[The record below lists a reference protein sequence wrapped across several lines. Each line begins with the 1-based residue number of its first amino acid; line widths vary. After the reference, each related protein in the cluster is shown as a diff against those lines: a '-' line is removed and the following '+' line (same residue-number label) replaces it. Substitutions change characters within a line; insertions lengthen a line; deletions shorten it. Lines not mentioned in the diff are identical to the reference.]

1 MIQAIRVAWYRF
13 RAGFHRRW
21 PGYLSIVLLIG
32 SVGGVA
38 MASIAGARRTDTS
51 FQKFLQSTNPSDL
64 SFISGLF
71 HPDPTGY
78 DPSLIKKISHLPH
91 VSLIESEAGY
101 SAERVGPKGY
111 PISWSPTGGLKQ
123 VTLYSSI
130 DGVFFKMDR
139 LVVLRGRLP
148 NPANA
153 HQVAMTADAAQ
164 LMGLHLGSKFRL
176 GIVGNVQSLSNCQ
189 RCKPFFR
196 TVVTVVGIVTS
207 SAGLVVDDTDVSPT
221 IIATPAFTKPMLKCC
236 ADPTISNLRISGGPR
251 ELPVVEAEIT
261 RILPHG
267 IPQLFTATSSVSQA
281 TAQRVIRPE
290 AIALG
295 IFGLIVSLV
304 TLIISL
310 QLLGRQLRLGGDE
323 LEVVRALGGGPL
335 MTSFDGLIGA
345 VGAVLIGSVLAGA
358 VAFLLSPLAPI
369 GPVRPVYPTPGLAF
383 DGLVIGLGILVLVVL
398 LIAIA
403 VAISF
408 HRAPHRVARRSARG
422 VAHSS
427 KSVRAAMV
435 AGLPAPAVCGIRFAL
450 VPGDG
455 RQASPVRSAVVGSV
469 VAVSVV
475 VATLIFGSSLDT
487 LVSRPPLYG
496 WNWTVVMA
504 AAGGVGVM
512 PLAQTKKELNHDPDV
527 VAWSGYDFAQ
537 LQFNGHTESVLGTR
551 PGATVM
557 PPLLSGHGVDGPD
570 QVVLGAQTLAQ
581 LHKKVG
587 ETVVVSAGSGEA
599 TTLRIVGT
607 ATMPAIGGS
616 QHTELGTGAVLD
628 FQLIPKSARN
638 IFNLPGGGTNTVFIR
653 MKTPTTAA
661 ALHRLHKIDL
671 VLQNAA
677 QDEIGLVSKPA
688 RPAEVA
694 NAGTL
699 RATPAYLAFALAGA
713 AVVALGLTLVASVRR
728 RRRDVALLKAL
739 GFTQRQL
746 AATVA
751 WQATVAAVIGLVVG
765 VPVGVL
771 IGRELWT
778 LFARSI
784 YVVPE
789 PTVPIIPVVLVVVGA
804 LLFANLVALLPG
816 RSAARTSAALVLR
829 AE

>member
-1 MIQAIRVAWYRF
+1 
-13 RAGFHRRW
+13 
-21 PGYLSIVLLIG
+21 
-32 SVGGVA
+32 
-38 MASIAGARRTDTS
+38 MASLAGARRTETS
-51 FQKFLQSTNPSDL
+51 FHQFLESTNPSDL
-64 SFISGLF
+64 SFITGLF

-78 DPSLIKKISHLPH
+78 DASLIKKISHLPH
-91 VSLIESEAGY
+91 VARIENEAGY

-111 PISWSPTGGLKQ
+111 PVSWSPKGGLEQ

-130 DGVFFKMDR
+130 NGVFFNMDR
-139 LVVLRGRLP
+139 MVVLSGRLP

-164 LMGLHLGSKFRL
+164 LMGVHLGSKFRL
-176 GIVGNVQSLSNCQ
+176 GVDGNVQSLSNCQ
-189 RCKPFFR
+189 RCKPLAR
-196 TVVTVVGIVTS
+196 TVVTLVGIVTTS
-207 SAGLVVDDTDVSPT
+207 NGLVVDDTDVSPT
-221 IIATPAFTKPMLKCC
+221 IFATPAFTKPLMKCC
-236 ADPTISNLRISGGPR
+236 ADPTISNLQISGGSR

-267 IPQLFTATSSVSQA
+267 IPQLFTATSSVSEA
-281 TAQRVIRPE
+281 TAQRVIKPE

-304 TLIISL
+304 TLIIAL
-310 QLLGRQLRLGGDE
+310 QLLGRQLRLGADE

-345 VGAVLIGSVLAGA
+345 VGAILIGSVLAGA
-358 VAFLLSPLAPI
+358 VAFVLSPLAPI

-383 DGLVIGLGILVLVVL
+383 DGLVIGLGVLVLVVL

-408 HRAPHRVARRSARG
+408 HRAPHRVARRSARAA
-422 VAHSS
+422 AHSS
-427 KSVRAAMV
+427 KLVRAATV

-475 VATLIFGSSLDT
+475 VATLTFGSSLDT

-512 PLAQTKKELNHDPDV
+512 PEAQTEKELNNDPDV

-557 PPLLSGHGVDGPD
+557 PPLLSGHDLDGPD

-587 ETVVVSAGSGEA
+587 ETVVVSAASGKA

-638 IFNLPGGGTNTVFIR
+638 IFDLPGGGTNTVFIR
-653 MKTPTTAA
+653 MKTPFTAS
-661 ALHRLHKIDL
+661 ALHRLHKIIP
-671 VLQNAA
+671 VLENAA
-677 QDEIGLVSKPA
+677 QDEVGLVSKPA

-694 NAGTL
+694 DAGTL
-699 RATPAYLAFALAGA
+699 RATPAFLAFALAAA

-728 RRRDVALLKAL
+728 RRRDLALLKAL

-746 AATVA
+746 AAAVA
-751 WQATVAAVIGLVVG
+751 WQATVAALIGLIVG
-765 VPVGVL
+765 IPVGAI
-771 IGRELWT
+771 IGRELWI

-784 YVVPE
+784 NVVPE
-789 PTVPIIPVVLVVVGA
+789 PTVPVLSVLLVGVGS
-804 LLFANLVALLPG
+804 LVFANLVALLPG
-816 RSAARTSAALVLR
+816 RSAARTSAALILR